1 MYLQL
6 AFKMA
11 KHKSTCVTLRLCSL
25 SVSGHSFYT
34 SVTLMNCCPIHVEN
48 LVSRRCGLM
57 SARVCSTATSTCPR
71 ITIKGGFLNP
81 LRMEIRCSAGTTPLS
96 DASHKCAAK
105 HCVCTGLSSCNPF
118 LHLLWREVGQSH
130 FRRVCYPSQSFANET
145 RHWTLSDLTR
155 GLCPHALVYVK
166 SLSAFIWDV
175 FIVYIPAI

>member
-11 KHKSTCVTLRLCSL
+11 KHKSTCVTLRLYSL
-25 SVSGHSFYT
+25 SVLGHSFYT
-34 SVTLMNCCPIHVEN
+34 SMTLMNCCPIHVEN

-57 SARVCSTATSTCPR
+57 SARVCSTATSTTQNNNKGR
-71 ITIKGGFLNP
+71 IPQPSKNGDTVFCRNY
-81 LRMEIRCSAGTTPLS
+81 PLS

-145 RHWTLSDLTR
+145 RHRTLSDLTR